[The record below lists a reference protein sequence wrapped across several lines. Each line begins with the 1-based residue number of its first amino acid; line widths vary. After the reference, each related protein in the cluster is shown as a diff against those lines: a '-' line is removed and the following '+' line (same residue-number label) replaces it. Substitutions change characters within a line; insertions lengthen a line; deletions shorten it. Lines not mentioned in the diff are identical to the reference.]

1 MDRLTLAQ
9 DVLVPGIYLIP
20 TDKLLVDHDR
30 LSGKI
35 ACVQRKLD
43 DGVSMIL
50 LGSEHG
56 TRRDLVSVLVKKRL
70 LCIPVIE
77 LAFQG
82 VLISRPHVIKSDRIH
97 DQCCFLC
104 LSYMCVCRRVDRGC
118 LYLSYINSLVGIVQI
133 CVLAN

>member
-1 MDRLTLAQ
+1 M
-9 DVLVPGIYLIP
+9 PGIYLTP
-20 TDKLLVDHDR
+20 ADKLLVNYDC
-30 LSGKI
+30 LSSKV
-35 ACVQRKLD
+35 ACVQRELN
-43 DGVSMIL
+43 DGITMVL

-56 TRRDLVSVLVKKRL
+56 ACGDLVTVLVKKRL

-82 VLISRPHVIKSDRIH
+82 VLISRPNIVKSNRIH

-104 LSYMCVCRRVDRGC
+104 LSYMCVCRRVDRCC
-118 LYLSYINSLVGIVQI
+118 LYLSYINGLVGIVQI